1 MLISRLSTR
10 RQAARDAWLL
20 YADGAT
26 LGTRTFPNFLRQTLE
41 AAGVKSLTGVKGA
54 QKTAAEKANVS
65 YILDFRADMRG
76 RLVQAALASKLAWG
90 QAMLTGF
97 AQAAANNLHEFDDQ
111 IPDQI

>member
-1 MLISRLSTR
+1 VKVALPLAASRAAATAAVLAML
-10 RQAARDAWLL
+10 
-20 YADGAT
+20 
-26 LGTRTFPNFLRQTLE
+26 LRQLSE
-41 AAGVKSLTGVKGA
+41 DPLRL

-97 AQAAANNLHEFDDQ
+97 AQAAANNLDEFDDQ
-111 IPDQI
+111 IPDNI